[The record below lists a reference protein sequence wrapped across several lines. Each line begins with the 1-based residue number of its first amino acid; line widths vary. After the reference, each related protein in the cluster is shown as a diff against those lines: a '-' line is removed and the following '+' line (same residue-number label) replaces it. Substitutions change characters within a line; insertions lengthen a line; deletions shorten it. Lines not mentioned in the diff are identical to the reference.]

1 MYSNYQTAI
10 LLKLGQFFF
19 LRRKK
24 AKEIYWILLLPFT
37 LEFLYCDKQEFAMWN
52 AIYTAR
58 KCNLQLENKWKTLQ
72 AQLGKSCIKH
82 DWLKPQTIDFGQNR
96 DNNGNNETNEW
107 EYERQSLKR
116 EISNHLRV
124 SFICKD
130 IWHLVLTFSTNK
142 TDSIYW

>member
-10 LLKLGQFFF
+10 LLKLGQFFVC
-19 LRRKK
+19 RK

-37 LEFLYCDKQEFAMWN
+37 KEFLYCDKQEFAMWN

-72 AQLGKSCIKH
+72 AQLGKSCLKH

-96 DNNGNNETNEW
+96 DNNGNNESNE
-107 EYERQSLKR
+107 RTRGKKLKR
-116 EISNHLRV
+116 EISNQLRV

-130 IWHLVLTFSTNK
+130 IWHLVLTLFTNK